1 MSDVY
6 SDTVIVCVNTED
18 ETNYC
23 AYLAEFVT

>member
-6 SDTVIVCVNTED
+6 SDTVIVCVNAED